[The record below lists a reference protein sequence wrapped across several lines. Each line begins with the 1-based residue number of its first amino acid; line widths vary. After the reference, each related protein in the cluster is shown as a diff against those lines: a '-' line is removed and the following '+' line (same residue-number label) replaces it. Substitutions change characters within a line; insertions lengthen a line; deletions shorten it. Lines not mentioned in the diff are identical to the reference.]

1 MCAKLLTLSDKAI
14 SFLQEAFEHEKEVD
28 ECYVLNNVVGSNTG
42 SACIVVLLPIKQLLS
57 GGSMDATHLQYYT
70 SLVCVAVS
78 YWMIAIWEQ
87 IKL

>member
-1 MCAKLLTLSDKAI
+1 M
-14 SFLQEAFEHEKEVD
+14 
-28 ECYVLNNVVGSNTG
+28 VGSNTG
-42 SACIVVLLPIKQLLS
+42 SACIVMLLPVKQLLS

-87 IKL
+87 IKLYYIDNSHTLVGFVILLCSIQTHFNLLKEK